1 MKKRR
6 PLNLPVLKGRRL
18 FLLMFL
24 LALLGILLIRAI
36 WIEVFQQEELQRKA
50 DARQTKDVI
59 VPAYRGM
66 ILDRNNEPLAVS
78 SPVVSIAVN
87 PKELLKVREEWRHED
102 AVNAQ
107 TPAPKP
113 PEDTLETTTS
123 VTPDTISTTLQSPTS
138 VSRFIQLETVLRRI
152 EQELELADGELLQR
166 LEGAGNK
173 SFFYLGRQLT
183 PETADALLA
192 SNLPKTVKIEVE
204 QGYRRFYPLGETA
217 GHVLGLTNLEGNGI
231 EGIEQTQNTLL
242 AGKNGK
248 KRAVRDGKGRLVE
261 NVESLEDMQPG
272 QDVRI
277 TLDRRI
283 QYLAYRELKNRIVE
297 LNAKSGSLVVL
308 DAHTGEILAMANY
321 PSFNPNNRKD
331 LEPNL
336 YRNRAVT
343 DKAEPGST
351 IKPLTL
357 AAALES
363 RAIGPDVEINTSPGK
378 LHFGKYIVKDKKDYG
393 TISLPT
399 LLAKSSNVG
408 ASRVALLM
416 NPRDHWFFLTK
427 VGFGRVPDAGLSGET
442 PGKLTNYTEWSKV
455 DRASH
460 GYGYGLSVSLLQLAH
475 AYAPFAANGVL
486 LPVTVNVRE
495 KPVQGQQVMT
505 PENARAVLRM
515 MEAVVRAGG
524 TGEKAMVEGYRI
536 AGKTGTAYKF
546 INNAY
551 RDDRYL
557 TSFIGI
563 APASRPR
570 LVVAVQIDEPKI
582 EDSGGLAAAPVFSK
596 VMAEALR
603 LLDIPPDNLPKMKS
617 TTQAANTAGTP

>member
-102 AVNAQ
+102 AVSAQ
-107 TPAPKP
+107 TPTPKP
-113 PEDTLETTTS
+113 PVDTLETTTS

-192 SNLPKTVKIEVE
+192 LNLPKTVKIEVE

>member
-192 SNLPKTVKIEVE
+192 LNLPKTVKIEVE

>member
-113 PEDTLETTTS
+113 PADTVETTTS

-192 SNLPKTVKIEVE
+192 LNLPKTVKIEVE

-408 ASRVALLM
+408 VSRVALLM

>member
-113 PEDTLETTTS
+113 PENTLETTTS

-570 LVVAVQIDEPKI
+570 LVVAVQIVEPKI

>member
-113 PEDTLETTTS
+113 PADTVETTTS

-192 SNLPKTVKIEVE
+192 LNLPKTVKIEVE

>member
-102 AVNAQ
+102 AVSAQ
-107 TPAPKP
+107 TPTPKP
-113 PEDTLETTTS
+113 PVDTLETTTS

>member
-113 PEDTLETTTS
+113 PENTLETTTS
-123 VTPDTISTTLQSPTS
+123 VTADNTTTTLKSPTS

-192 SNLPKTVKIEVE
+192 LNLPKTVKIEVE

-277 TLDRRI
+277 TLDLRI

-378 LHFGKYIVKDKKDYG
+378 LHFGKYIVKDKKDCG

-408 ASRVALLM
+408 VSRVALLM

>member
-113 PEDTLETTTS
+113 PADTVETTTS

-192 SNLPKTVKIEVE
+192 LNLPKTVKIEVE

-563 APASRPR
+563 ATASRPR

>member
-113 PEDTLETTTS
+113 PENTLETTTS

-192 SNLPKTVKIEVE
+192 LNLPKTVKIEVE

-582 EDSGGLAAAPVFSK
+582 EDSGSLAAAPVFSK

>member
-102 AVNAQ
+102 AVSAQ
-107 TPAPKP
+107 TPTPKP
-113 PEDTLETTTS
+113 PVDTVETTTN

-192 SNLPKTVKIEVE
+192 LNLPKIVKIEVE

>member
-102 AVNAQ
+102 AVSAQ
-107 TPAPKP
+107 TPTPKP
-113 PEDTLETTTS
+113 PADTVETTTS

-192 SNLPKTVKIEVE
+192 LNLPKTVKIEVE

-408 ASRVALLM
+408 VSRVALLM

>member
-102 AVNAQ
+102 AVSAQ
-107 TPAPKP
+107 TPTPKP
-113 PEDTLETTTS
+113 PVDTVETTTN

-192 SNLPKTVKIEVE
+192 LNLPKTVKIEVE

-408 ASRVALLM
+408 VSRVALLM

>member
-113 PEDTLETTTS
+113 PADTVETTTS

-138 VSRFIQLETVLRRI
+138 ASRFIQLETVLRQI

-192 SNLPKTVKIEVE
+192 LNLPKTVKIEVE

-408 ASRVALLM
+408 VSRVALLM

>member
-113 PEDTLETTTS
+113 PENTLETTTS

-192 SNLPKTVKIEVE
+192 LNLPKTVKIEVE

-261 NVESLEDMQPG
+261 NVESIEDMQPG

>member
-113 PEDTLETTTS
+113 PENTLETTTS

-408 ASRVALLM
+408 VSRVALLM

>member
-113 PEDTLETTTS
+113 PADTVETTTS

-442 PGKLTNYTEWSKV
+442 PGKLTDYTEWSKV

>member
-113 PEDTLETTTS
+113 PADTVETTTS

-192 SNLPKTVKIEVE
+192 LNLPKTVKIEVE

-582 EDSGGLAAAPVFSK
+582 EDSGSLAAAPVFSK

>member
-113 PEDTLETTTS
+113 PENTLETTTS

-192 SNLPKTVKIEVE
+192 LNLPKTVKIEVE

>member
-102 AVNAQ
+102 AVSAQ
-107 TPAPKP
+107 TPTPKP
-113 PEDTLETTTS
+113 PVDTVETTTN

-192 SNLPKTVKIEVE
+192 LNLPKTVKIEVE

>member
-113 PEDTLETTTS
+113 PENTLEATTS

-192 SNLPKTVKIEVE
+192 LNLPKTVKIEVE

-408 ASRVALLM
+408 VSRVALLM

>member
-113 PEDTLETTTS
+113 PENTLETTTS

>member
-113 PEDTLETTTS
+113 PENTLETTTS

-357 AAALES
+357 AAA
-363 RAIGPDVEINTSPGK
+363 
-378 LHFGKYIVKDKKDYG
+378 
-393 TISLPT
+393 
-399 LLAKSSNVG
+399 
-408 ASRVALLM
+408 
-416 NPRDHWFFLTK
+416 
-427 VGFGRVPDAGLSGET
+427 
-442 PGKLTNYTEWSKV
+442 
-455 DRASH
+455 
-460 GYGYGLSVSLLQLAH
+460 
-475 AYAPFAANGVL
+475 
-486 LPVTVNVRE
+486 
-495 KPVQGQQVMT
+495 
-505 PENARAVLRM
+505 
-515 MEAVVRAGG
+515 
-524 TGEKAMVEGYRI
+524 
-536 AGKTGTAYKF
+536 
-546 INNAY
+546 
-551 RDDRYL
+551 
-557 TSFIGI
+557 
-563 APASRPR
+563 
-570 LVVAVQIDEPKI
+570 
-582 EDSGGLAAAPVFSK
+582 
-596 VMAEALR
+596 
-603 LLDIPPDNLPKMKS
+603 
-617 TTQAANTAGTP
+617 

>member
-113 PEDTLETTTS
+113 PADTVETTTS

-138 VSRFIQLETVLRRI
+138 ASRFIQLETVLRRI

-192 SNLPKTVKIEVE
+192 LNLPKTVKIEVE

>member
-113 PEDTLETTTS
+113 PADTVETTTS

>member
-113 PEDTLETTTS
+113 PENTLETTTS

-192 SNLPKTVKIEVE
+192 LNLPKTVKIEVE

-408 ASRVALLM
+408 VSRVALLM

>member
-113 PEDTLETTTS
+113 PADTVETTTS

-138 VSRFIQLETVLRRI
+138 VSRFIQLETVLHQI

-192 SNLPKTVKIEVE
+192 LNLPKTVKIEVE

>member
-113 PEDTLETTTS
+113 PADTVETTTS

-192 SNLPKTVKIEVE
+192 LNLPKTVKIEVE

-551 RDDRYL
+551 RDDRYF

>member
-102 AVNAQ
+102 AVSAQ
-107 TPAPKP
+107 TPTPKP
-113 PEDTLETTTS
+113 PVDTVETTTN

-192 SNLPKTVKIEVE
+192 LNLPKTVKIEVE

-408 ASRVALLM
+408 VSRVALLM

-582 EDSGGLAAAPVFSK
+582 EDSGSLAAAPVFSK

>member
-113 PEDTLETTTS
+113 PADTVETTTS

-192 SNLPKTVKIEVE
+192 LNLPKTVKIEVE

-442 PGKLTNYTEWSKV
+442 AGKLTDYTEWSKV

-486 LPVTVNVRE
+486 LPVTINLRD
-495 KPVQGQQVMT
+495 KSVQGQQVMT

-551 RDDRYL
+551 RDDRYF

-617 TTQAANTAGTP
+617 TTQTANTAGTP